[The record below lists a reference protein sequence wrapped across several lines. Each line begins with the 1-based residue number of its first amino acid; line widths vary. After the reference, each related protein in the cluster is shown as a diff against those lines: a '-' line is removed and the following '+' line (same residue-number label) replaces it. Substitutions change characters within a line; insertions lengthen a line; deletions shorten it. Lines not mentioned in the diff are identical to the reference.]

1 MIERLQ
7 NTIYT
12 GQKIDDFQCFHKL
25 PDYLKDFYTNQNG
38 CIVLNGGFHIRG
50 CVLNPQWHSLGNVWF
65 GSLKLSDLFDSLS
78 PNDIPIAQDC
88 FGDQYLIREDKVIKL
103 SAESGDIEFFEKD
116 LFEFLELVKADP
128 IEILN
133 FENIDQFDLKP
144 GQLLSVFPPFCIN
157 SDSDI
162 SIKPI
167 DYLDRILFLSNLS
180 QQVKKFPDG
189 TNLEI
194 ELS

>member
-1 MIERLQ
+1 M
-7 NTIYT
+7 
-12 GQKIDDFQCFHKL
+12 
-25 PDYLKDFYTNQNG
+25 
-38 CIVLNGGFHIRG
+38 
-50 CVLNPQWHSLGNVWF
+50 
-65 GSLKLSDLFDSLS
+65 
-78 PNDIPIAQDC
+78 
-88 FGDQYLIREDKVIKL
+88 
-103 SAESGDIEFFEKD
+103 
-116 LFEFLELVKADP
+116 ELVKADP
-128 IEILN
+128 IGFLN
-133 FENIDQFDLKP
+133 IENIDQFDLIP